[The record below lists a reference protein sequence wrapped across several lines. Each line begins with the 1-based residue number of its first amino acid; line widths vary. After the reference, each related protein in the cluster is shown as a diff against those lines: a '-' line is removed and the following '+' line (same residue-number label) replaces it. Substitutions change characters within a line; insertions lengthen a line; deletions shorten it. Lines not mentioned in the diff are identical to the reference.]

1 MNGSCPLIKQNVG
14 KTDRIIRMLVGI
26 IALLFARTA
35 GVGFMQTLAYII
47 GFVGLFTA
55 MVGYCGL
62 YSILG
67 ITTDKKK

>member
-1 MNGSCPLIKQNVG
+1 MNGSCLLMKQNVG
-14 KTDRIIRMLVGI
+14 KTDRIIRMLVGV
-26 IALLFARTA
+26 IALLFARST
-35 GVGFMQTLAYII
+35 GEWNVQTIANII
-47 GFVGLFTA
+47 GFAGLLTA

>member
-14 KTDRIIRMLVGI
+14 KTDRIIRMLVGV
-26 IALLFARTA
+26 IALLFAQSQGEGVVRTLLSI
-35 GVGFMQTLAYII
+35 V
-47 GFVGLFTA
+47 GFVGLLTA